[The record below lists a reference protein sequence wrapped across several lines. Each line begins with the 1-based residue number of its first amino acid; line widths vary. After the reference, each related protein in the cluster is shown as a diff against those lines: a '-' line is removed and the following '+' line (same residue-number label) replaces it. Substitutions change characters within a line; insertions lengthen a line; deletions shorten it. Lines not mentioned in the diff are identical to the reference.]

1 MAAIDAEID
10 GEIDQPLLARA
21 GGQLPTGL
29 GSQGLSPSLV
39 LSVRGACGKA
49 PCWHP
54 KFVSANLLHP
64 VPSSSQRSVIPR
76 HLQTTTQ

>member
-39 LSVRGACGKA
+39 LSVRGARGKA
-49 PCWHP
+49 PCWQHP
-54 KFVSANLLHP
+54 KFVSA
-64 VPSSSQRSVIPR
+64 SQTPYPPRSAA
-76 HLQTTTQ
+76 